1 MVTRA
6 IQLTTQDF
14 SVTCGVRTLAE
25 QKELYAQGR
34 TKPGQIVTWTLKSR
48 HLPAADGLGRAVDLA
63 PYPIDWNDL
72 SKFDTIAKA
81 MFQASEEL
89 GIPIRWGADWDQDGK
104 PRDNLVIV
112 DTEGGAATDDLSTIN
127 GAGMAGHSITLR
139 AASVSRVVT
148 VKDSTQLRL
157 AGDFVMNSTNDTITL
172 IWTGSQ
178 WFEVSRSDNA

>member
-1 MVTRA
+1 MFKLGPASRKKLEGLHPNLVAVVTRA

-72 SKFDTIAKA
+72 SKFDAIAKA
-81 MFQASEEL
+81 MFDASKEL

-104 PRDNLVIV
+104 PR
-112 DTEGGAATDDLSTIN
+112 ERGETDSP
-127 GAGMAGHSITLR
+127 HFE
-139 AASVSRVVT
+139 
-148 VKDSTQLRL
+148 L
-157 AGDFVMNSTNDTITL
+157 A
-172 IWTGSQ
+172 
-178 WFEVSRSDNA
+178 